1 MAQDV
6 VTKFKID
13 LTDFKKGVQE
23 AKSSLAVARSEFRAT
38 SASTDDWRK
47 STQGLTA
54 KIKETNAVID
64 AEKAKLKALADQH
77 AEVAAEQGENS
88 NRAKELEAQMNNQA
102 AKVLKAEKQLEQYK
116 AELEELNRTHKT
128 TSERLQEVSDKT
140 KAFGDGM
147 VKAGQK
153 TRYMSLMAAGLLVGI
168 GKAAI
173 DFETAWT
180 GVLKTVDGTPQELEA
195 IRKGILDLA
204 QSTSSSSEEIAA
216 VAEAAG
222 QLGIATPDILE
233 FTETMVMLGDTT
245 NLSAEQAA
253 TALAKFANITKMA
266 PSDYSKLGSVIVDL
280 GNNFATTEAD
290 IVEMATR
297 LAASG
302 ELAGLS
308 EPQIMALAAAMSSV
322 GIEAQAGGS
331 AMSKLLKDIQ
341 LSTELGGER
350 LEQFASVAG
359 MSADEFKRAFAEDGA
374 AALGAFI
381 DGLNDTERNGKSAV
395 QILDEMGLTEVRLS
409 NTILALA
416 NSNGIMTGA
425 VETATG
431 AWKDNIAL
439 SEEANKRYQT
449 TEAKINQA
457 KETIKALGIEIGA
470 ELLPII
476 SDALEVVK
484 DWVKR
489 FSDMDD
495 GTKRTILK
503 VLAFTAALSPM
514 LSGIGRVSLGVSSL
528 TGGLAKMT
536 AKAGAEGATGATSV
550 FTKLWGV
557 ISKHPMGLLVGG
569 IGAATLAL
577 GDLVINGS
585 GATRAAREEAK
596 ARQEAV
602 DATMAQGEQA
612 KFLADKI
619 TDLAGKENKSVGEK
633 AAMVGLVGELN
644 SIMPD
649 LGLVYDE
656 NKDKLNMSTD
666 AIYKNIDA
674 LRAQALAV
682 AYQDAM
688 QDSFRSLAESQ
699 VELTNAEEEHA
710 KAVKKLNDARE
721 RGASKDTLEALQAD
735 VDAATLKVEDN
746 TRAVKENESETN
758 KWMDSYEKERN
769 WASFQSLLASA
780 EMTAE
785 QVPDTI
791 AKGIRSGQYQVPQ
804 SVNELKMLMDPEF
817 AKMWEEAQKRGVGI
831 PPELAKGI
839 EEGSVTAEQAAASLK
854 DAVNEKLKKDGK
866 AQKEAKKE
874 IMGFAAGIGSG
885 KGPAKAQ
892 ATGVKGAAQSGVSG
906 GYSSSHGSGANFG
919 QGFVDGIRTKLAP
932 ARQAAIAM
940 AREAI
945 VALMQTIKQA
955 SPSKITRESG
965 EMFGLGFALGIADE
979 QDAAARAAA
988 GIARAAGDALES
1000 ESRKIALDAGS
1011 VQEFAGAI
1019 KTSLAIES
1027 GSLGSDITN
1036 AITAA
1041 LAMQNVA
1048 DQNIHVTVDIGGKQ
1062 FDKEIARA
1070 TARGKKALGEV

>member
-1 MAQDV
+1 MSDV

-13 LTDFKKGVQE
+13 LTDFKAGVQD
-23 AKSSLAVARSEFRAT
+23 AKRNLQLARSEFRA
-38 SASTDDWRK
+38 ASVGMDDWRK
-47 STQGLTA
+47 STEGLTA
-54 KIKETNAVID
+54 KIKESNAAVD
-64 AEKAKLKALADQH
+64 AAKAKLKSIEEEIERVSS
-77 AEVAAEQGENS
+77 AEGDHSAQLEELTAQYNNQYARVKAAEQ
-88 NRAKELEAQMNNQA
+88 
-102 AKVLKAEKQLEQYK
+102 QLEQYK

-128 TSERLQEVSDKT
+128 ASERLQEVSDKT

-173 DFETAWT
+173 DFEAAWT
-180 GVLKTVDGTPQELEA
+180 GVLKTVDGTPQELET
-195 IRKGILDLA
+195 IRQGILDLA

-222 QLGIATPDILE
+222 QLGIETPNILE
-233 FTETMVMLGDTT
+233 FTKTMVMLGDTT
-245 NLSAEQAA
+245 NLTAEQAA
-253 TALAKFANITKMA
+253 SALAKFANITKMD
-266 PSDYSKLGSVIVDL
+266 PNDYDKLGSVIVDL

-290 IVEMATR
+290 IVAMATR
-297 LAASG
+297 LAATG

-322 GIEAQAGGS
+322 GIEAEAGGT

-341 LSTELGGER
+341 VSTELGGAR

-359 MSADEFKRAFAEDGA
+359 MSADDFKKAFQEDAMGA
-374 AALGAFI
+374 LSAFI
-381 DGLNDTERNGKSAV
+381 DGLNDTERNGKSATV
-395 QILDEMGLTEVRLS
+395 ILDEMGLKQSQLS

-416 NSNGIMTGA
+416 NANGVMSDAID
-425 VETATG
+425 TATG
-431 AWKDNIAL
+431 AWDENIAL
-439 SEEANKRYQT
+439 SAEANKRYAT
-449 TEAKINQA
+449 TEAKMSQA
-457 KETIKALGIEIGA
+457 KETVKALGVEIGA
-470 ELLPII
+470 ELLPMVADFLDI
-476 SDALEVVK
+476 AKE
-484 DWVKR
+484 WVKK

-528 TGGLAKMT
+528 TGTLAKLT
-536 AKAGAEGATGATSV
+536 AKAGAEGTTGATSV
-550 FTKLWGV
+550 FSKLWGV
-557 ISKHPMGLLVGG
+557 LSKHPMGLLAAGAG
-569 IGAATLAL
+569 IATVAIGKLIIEGNKHVAQ
-577 GDLVINGS
+577 
-585 GATRAAREEAK
+585 AKEAEQERQK
-596 ARQEAV
+596 AIESTIAE
-602 DATMAQGEQA
+602 GEQA
-612 KFLADKI
+612 DILAKKI
-619 TDLAGKENKSVGEK
+619 DTLSRKENKSVSEK
-633 AAMVGLVGELN
+633 AQMTGLVGELN
-644 SIMPD
+644 RIMPE

-666 AIYKNIDA
+666 AIYKNVDA
-674 LRAQALAV
+674 LKLQAKAV
-682 AYQDAM
+682 AYQEAM
-688 QDSFRSLAESQ
+688 QGVYKDMVEDELKLAD
-699 VELTNAEEEHA
+699 A
-710 KAVKKLNDARE
+710 KEKLASVQKAYDDALASGASRETLGQLEKNLNDAKGE
-721 RGASKDTLEALQAD
+721 VNGLTESLELQEVEIEKYGNTLENLSQLEVFDKMVADAGIAANKIPSSIREGIEAGKYQA
-735 VDAATLKVEDN
+735 
-746 TRAVKENESETN
+746 
-758 KWMDSYEKERN
+758 
-769 WASFQSLLASA
+769 
-780 EMTAE
+780 
-785 QVPDTI
+785 
-791 AKGIRSGQYQVPQ
+791 PQ
-804 SVNELKMLMDPEF
+804 SINELKMLMNPEF
-817 AKMWEEAQKRGVGI
+817 EEMWKMAQENGVAI
-831 PPELAKGI
+831 PPAIAEGI
-839 EEGSVTAEQAAASLK
+839 NDGSLTAEQAAAGLK

-885 KGPAKAQ
+885 KGPAKSNA
-892 ATGVKGAAQSGVSG
+892 AGVKGAAQSGVSG

-965 EMFGLGFALGIADE
+965 EMFGLGFALGIEDE
-979 QDAAARAAA
+979 YKEAARAAEGLA
-988 GIARAAGDALES
+988 QKSIDGMQS
-1000 ESRKIALDAGS
+1000 KIAKVAIDPTSTREISSS
-1011 VQEFAGAI
+1011 V
-1019 KTSLAIES
+1019 KTALAIES

-1041 LAMQNVA
+1041 LAMQKVA

>member
-13 LTDFKKGVQE
+13 LTDFKAGVQD
-23 AKSSLAVARSEFRAT
+23 ARRNLQLARSEFKAT
-38 SASTDDWRK
+38 AAGTDDWRR
-47 STQGLTA
+47 STEGLTA

-88 NRAKELEAQMNNQA
+88 DKAKELETQMNNQA

-128 TSERLQEVSDKT
+128 TSERLQDVSDKT

-195 IRKGILDLA
+195 VRKGILDLA

-322 GIEAQAGGS
+322 GIEAEAGGS

-395 QILDEMGLTEVRLS
+395 QILDEMGLTDVRLS

-431 AWKDNIAL
+431 AWEDNIAL

-457 KETIKALGIEIGA
+457 KETIKSLGIEIGA

-489 FSDMDD
+489 FSDMDE

-528 TGGLAKMT
+528 TGTLAKLT
-536 AKAGAEGATGATSV
+536 AKAGAGGHRSDVRLWETLGHPIQAPDGAV
-550 FTKLWGV
+550 
-557 ISKHPMGLLVGG
+557 
-569 IGAATLAL
+569 
-577 GDLVINGS
+577 GS
-585 GATRAAREEAK
+585 GGRNCNGRY
-596 ARQEAV
+596 RQAHHR
-602 DATMAQGEQA
+602 GEQA
-612 KFLADKI
+612 RCPGQGGR
-619 TDLAGKENKSVGEK
+619 AGKTKGHRKYHRRGRTGGHPCKEN
-633 AAMVGLVGELN
+633 
-644 SIMPD
+644 
-649 LGLVYDE
+649 
-656 NKDKLNMSTD
+656 
-666 AIYKNIDA
+666 
-674 LRAQALAV
+674 R
-682 AYQDAM
+682 
-688 QDSFRSLAESQ
+688 
-699 VELTNAEEEHA
+699 HA
-710 KAVKKLNDARE
+710 KPE
-721 RGASKDTLEALQAD
+721 RK
-735 VDAATLKVEDN
+735 
-746 TRAVKENESETN
+746 
-758 KWMDSYEKERN
+758 
-769 WASFQSLLASA
+769 
-780 EMTAE
+780 
-785 QVPDTI
+785 QVCL
-791 AKGIRSGQYQVPQ
+791 R
-804 SVNELKMLMDPEF
+804 
-817 AKMWEEAQKRGVGI
+817 
-831 PPELAKGI
+831 
-839 EEGSVTAEQAAASLK
+839 
-854 DAVNEKLKKDGK
+854 
-866 AQKEAKKE
+866 
-874 IMGFAAGIGSG
+874 
-885 KGPAKAQ
+885 
-892 ATGVKGAAQSGVSG
+892 KGADDRSC
-906 GYSSSHGSGANFG
+906 
-919 QGFVDGIRTKLAP
+919 R
-932 ARQAAIAM
+932 
-940 AREAI
+940 
-945 VALMQTIKQA
+945 
-955 SPSKITRESG
+955 
-965 EMFGLGFALGIADE
+965 
-979 QDAAARAAA
+979 
-988 GIARAAGDALES
+988 
-1000 ESRKIALDAGS
+1000 
-1011 VQEFAGAI
+1011 
-1019 KTSLAIES
+1019 
-1027 GSLGSDITN
+1027 
-1036 AITAA
+1036 
-1041 LAMQNVA
+1041 
-1048 DQNIHVTVDIGGKQ
+1048 
-1062 FDKEIARA
+1062 
-1070 TARGKKALGEV
+1070 

>member
-1 MAQDV
+1 MSDV

-13 LTDFKKGVQE
+13 LTDFKAGIQD
-23 AKSSLAVARSEFRAT
+23 ARRNLQLARSEFRAT
-38 SASTDDWRK
+38 AAGTDDWRK
-47 STQGLTA
+47 STEGLTA

-64 AEKAKLKALADQH
+64 AEKAKLKALADEH
-77 AEVAAEQGENS
+77 AKVAAEQGENS
-88 NRAKELEAQMNNQA
+88 DKAKELEAQMNNQA

-128 TSERLQEVSDKT
+128 ASERLQEVSDKT
-140 KAFGDGM
+140 KTFGDGM

-180 GVLKTVDGTPQELEA
+180 GVLKTVDGTPEELEA

-222 QLGIATPDILE
+222 QLGIETPNILE
-233 FTETMVMLGDTT
+233 FTKTMVMLGDTT

-297 LAASG
+297 LAATG
-302 ELAGLS
+302 DLAGLS

-416 NSNGIMTGA
+416 NSNGIMTDA

-431 AWKDNIAL
+431 AWSDNIAL

-528 TGGLAKMT
+528 TGTLAKLT

-550 FTKLWGV
+550 FSKLWSVMAAHPYAAVAVGAGV
-557 ISKHPMGLLVGG
+557 ALVAILKLSTGADKYTQAMRDT
-569 IGAATLAL
+569 IGEQEKNIAAVDEQ
-577 GDLVINGS
+577 G
-585 GATRAAREEAK
+585 AK
-596 ARQEAV
+596 AEYL
-602 DATMAQGEQA
+602 A
-612 KFLADKI
+612 KKI
-619 TDLAGKENKSVGEK
+619 DELSRVENKSVGEK
-633 AAMVGLVGELN
+633 ARMTGLVGELN
-644 SIMPD
+644 SILPD

-666 AIYKNIDA
+666 AIYRNVDA
-674 LRAQALAV
+674 LKLQAKAV
-682 AYQDAM
+682 AYQEAM
-688 QDSFRSLAESQ
+688 QAVYAELVDQ
-699 VELTNAEEEHA
+699 EIKLVDAKDRLTKAEEAYQE
-710 KAVKKLNDARE
+710 AVSKGLVGEDLKRFQDELNLAQGEVDDLTASIAEGEAQINDYGDAIDATKNLELFDKLVADAGIAANKIPSAIRE
-721 RGASKDTLEALQAD
+721 GI
-735 VDAATLKVEDN
+735 AAGK
-746 TRAVKENESETN
+746 
-758 KWMDSYEKERN
+758 
-769 WASFQSLLASA
+769 
-780 EMTAE
+780 
-785 QVPDTI
+785 
-791 AKGIRSGQYQVPQ
+791 YQVPQ
-804 SVNELKMLMDPEF
+804 SINELKMLMNPEF
-817 AKMWEEAQKRGVGI
+817 EAMWKLAQEKGVGI

-919 QGFVDGIRTKLAP
+919 QGFVDGIRTKLDA
-932 ARQAAIAM
+932 ARNAAIAM

-979 QDAAARAAA
+979 ADEAARAAR
-988 GIARAAGDALES
+988 GLARATSQALES
-1000 ESRKIALDAGS
+1000 ESRKIALDAGTVS
-1011 VQEFAGAI
+1011 EFAGAI

-1027 GSLGSDITN
+1027 GRYGAAQADVIRHAVSD
-1036 AITAA
+1036 AIMGLERPLQEGMRQA
-1041 LAMQNVA
+1041 
-1048 DQNIHVTVDIGGKQ
+1048 VDGMGVSIDKREIGR
-1062 FDKEIARA
+1062 IV
-1070 TARGKKALGEV
+1070 EVK

>member
-1 MAQDV
+1 MSDV

-13 LTDFKKGVQE
+13 LTDFKAGIQD
-23 AKSSLAVARSEFRAT
+23 ARRNLQLARSEFRAT
-38 SASTDDWRK
+38 AAGTDDWRK
-47 STQGLTA
+47 STEGLTA

-64 AEKAKLKALADQH
+64 AEKAKLKALADEH
-77 AEVAAEQGENS
+77 AKVAAEQGENS
-88 NRAKELEAQMNNQA
+88 DKAKELEAQMNNQA

-116 AELEELNRTHKT
+116 AELEELNRTQKT
-128 TSERLQEVSDKT
+128 TSERLQDVSDKT

-180 GVLKTVDGTPQELEA
+180 GVLKTVDGTPEQLES

-233 FTETMVMLGDTT
+233 FTKTMVMLGDTT
-245 NLSAEQAA
+245 NMSAEQAA

-290 IVEMATR
+290 IVEMGTR

-341 LSTELGGER
+341 LSTELGGAR

-431 AWKDNIAL
+431 AWSDNIAL

-470 ELLPII
+470 ELLPVI
-476 SDALEVVK
+476 SDGLALVK

-489 FSDMDD
+489 FSDMDE
-495 GTKRTILK
+495 GTKRTIIK

-514 LSGIGRVSLGVSSL
+514 LSGIGKVSLGVSSL
-528 TGGLAKMT
+528 TGTLAKMT

-550 FTKLWGV
+550 FSKLWSVMAAHPYAAVAVGAGV
-557 ISKHPMGLLVGG
+557 ALVAILKLSTGADKYTQAMRDT
-569 IGAATLAL
+569 IGEQEKNIASVDEQ
-577 GDLVINGS
+577 G
-585 GATRAAREEAK
+585 AK
-596 ARQEAV
+596 AEYL
-602 DATMAQGEQA
+602 A
-612 KFLADKI
+612 KKI
-619 TDLAGKENKSVGEK
+619 DELSRAENKSVGEK
-633 AAMVGLVGELN
+633 AKMTGLVGELN
-644 SIMPD
+644 EIMPN

-666 AIYKNIDA
+666 AIYRNVDALKLQAKAAAYQEAMQAVYAELVDQEIKLVDAKDRLTKAEEAYQEAVSKGLVGEDLQRFKDELNLAQGEVDDLTASIAEGEAQINDYSNAIDA
-674 LRAQALAV
+674 TKNLEIFDKMVADAGIAANRIGPAIREGIAAGKYQA
-682 AYQDAM
+682 
-688 QDSFRSLAESQ
+688 
-699 VELTNAEEEHA
+699 
-710 KAVKKLNDARE
+710 
-721 RGASKDTLEALQAD
+721 
-735 VDAATLKVEDN
+735 
-746 TRAVKENESETN
+746 
-758 KWMDSYEKERN
+758 
-769 WASFQSLLASA
+769 
-780 EMTAE
+780 
-785 QVPDTI
+785 
-791 AKGIRSGQYQVPQ
+791 PQ
-804 SVNELKMLMDPEF
+804 SINELKMLMDPEF
-817 AKMWEEAQKRGVGI
+817 AKMWEEAQKVGLGI
-831 PPELAKGI
+831 PPEISKGI
-839 EEGSVTAEQAAASLK
+839 NDGSLTAEQAAAGLK

-874 IMGFAAGIGSG
+874 IMGYAAGIGSG
-885 KGPAKAQ
+885 KGPAKSNA
-892 ATGVKGAAQSGVSG
+892 AGVKGAGQSGLSG
-906 GYSSSHGSGANFG
+906 GYSSSHRSGANFG

-965 EMFGLGFALGIADE
+965 EMFGLGFALGIQDE
-979 QDAAARAAA
+979 YQDVARSAQ
-988 GIARAAGDALES
+988 GIAQAAISGLNAENA
-1000 ESRKIALDAGS
+1000 KISLDAGS
-1011 VQEFAGAI
+1011 VSGIAGAV

-1041 LAMQNVA
+1041 LAMQKVA

-1070 TARGKKALGEV
+1070 AARGKRALGEV